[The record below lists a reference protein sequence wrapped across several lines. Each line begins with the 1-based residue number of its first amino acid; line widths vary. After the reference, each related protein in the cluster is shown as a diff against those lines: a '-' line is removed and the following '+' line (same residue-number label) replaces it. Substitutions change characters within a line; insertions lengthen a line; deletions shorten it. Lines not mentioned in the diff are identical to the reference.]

1 MSLIPTKASAA
12 YRAGTLLQ
20 TLVGYGILVG
30 RHPRSFLGVR
40 ASTEAEQ
47 TLNAVLGGY
56 PSNHRYRVQGQR
68 LVPGFQLYE
77 RLRKVTR
84 LWPDNLESMLDVGC
98 CKGFYA
104 LSAAL
109 KPSCRLSVGIDVDD
123 GFIAASQ
130 QVSDHLGLVN
140 TRFFKETLDHLAD
153 RPEANGGP
161 FQTVLV
167 LGTYHYLFWGS
178 SKSSHCFRSHEA
190 ILSRLAELAGEQVI
204 VSGRFELD
212 RLPRGLKPTA
222 MAASEARDY
231 TTEHFVAHAGK
242 VFDVKKAGF
251 LGTYPLFVLKKK

>member
-1 MSLIPTKASAA
+1 MSFIPTKASVP

-20 TLVGYGILVG
+20 TLVGYGVLAG

-40 ASTEAEQ
+40 GRTEAEQ

-84 LWPDNLESMLDVGC
+84 LWPDKLESMLDIGC

-104 LSAAL
+104 VSAAL

-140 TRFFKETLDHLAD
+140 TRFFKETIDNLAD
-153 RPEANGGP
+153 QPEASGGP
-161 FQTVLV
+161 FQTVLL

-178 SKSSHCFRSHEA
+178 SKSSHCFGSHPA
-190 ILSRLAELAGEQVI
+190 ILSRLAQLTCDQVI

-212 RLPRGLKPTA
+212 RLPRGLKPAA
-222 MAASEARDY
+222 MADSAAKEY
-231 TTEHFVAHAGK
+231 TTERFLAHAGNLF
-242 VFDVKKAGF
+242 VVKEAGF